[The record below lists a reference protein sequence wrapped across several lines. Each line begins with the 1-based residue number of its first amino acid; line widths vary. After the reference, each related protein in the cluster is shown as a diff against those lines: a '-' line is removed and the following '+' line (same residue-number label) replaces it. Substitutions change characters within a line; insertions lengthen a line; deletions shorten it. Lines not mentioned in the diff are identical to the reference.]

1 MSVIAKKGSIEIE
14 RLQLGPFGTNA
25 YVVVDRA
32 TKDSVI
38 VDAPWEAGTIAD
50 RVGDSTVHYILLTH
64 GHGDHV
70 EALEDLC
77 SRLDVPVG
85 VHPQDAARLPV
96 PPDVELQDGQT
107 LAAGSIQLKV
117 LHLPGHTPGSVG
129 FLLPGYL
136 LCGDT
141 LFPGGPGKTSS
152 PARLNEI
159 ITSITEK
166 IFTLPD
172 GTLCLPGHGDGTTV
186 GKAREGYQVF
196 HSHAHKPGLC
206 GDVLWL
212 SS

>member
-1 MSVIAKKGSIEIE
+1 MTVVAKQGSLEIQ

-25 YVVVDRA
+25 YVVVDRT
-32 TKDSVI
+32 TKDALI
-38 VDAPWEAGTIAD
+38 VDAPSEASTIAE
-50 RVGDSTVHYILLTH
+50 RAGDSTVHYILLTH

-70 EALEDLC
+70 EALEELC

-96 PPDVELQDGQT
+96 PPDIELQDEQT
-107 LAAGSIQLKV
+107 LTAGSIELKV

-152 PARLNEI
+152 PARLKEI

-172 GTLCLPGHGDGTTV
+172 DTVCLPGHGDATTV
-186 GKAREGYQVF
+186 GKAREEYEVF
-196 HSHAHKPGLC
+196 QSREHKPDLC